1 MKIKDAVFTAATF
14 LQLGDI
20 ADGMAK
26 EDFNAYAPED
36 TLSEEDAHELALLL
50 RCCNLVIGE
59 LASSSFPLKKTQDV
73 RSEDGKIP
81 FTALG
86 GDVLDVYTVE
96 KDGVRVPFDVFFD
109 GLIVPVRGVCRVT
122 YSVAPVFTA
131 LSDDSPFAGNKP
143 SARLLA
149 YGVAREYCLISGRT
163 DDAAMWDGRFLAG
176 VEEESRKKGEMRVRA
191 RVWR

>member
-20 ADGMAK
+20 ADGMGK
-26 EDFNAYAPED
+26 EEFDASTPED
-36 TLSEEDAHELALLL
+36 TLSEEDARELALLV

-59 LASSSFPLKKTQDV
+59 LASSSFPLKKVQEAN
-73 RSEDGKIP
+73 SENGKIP

-96 KDGVRVPFDVFFD
+96 RDGARIPFDVFFD
-109 GLIVPVRGVCRVT
+109 GLIVPVAGACRVT
-122 YSVAPVFTA
+122 YSVAPDFCP
-131 LSDDSPFAGNKP
+131 LGGDSPFAGSKP